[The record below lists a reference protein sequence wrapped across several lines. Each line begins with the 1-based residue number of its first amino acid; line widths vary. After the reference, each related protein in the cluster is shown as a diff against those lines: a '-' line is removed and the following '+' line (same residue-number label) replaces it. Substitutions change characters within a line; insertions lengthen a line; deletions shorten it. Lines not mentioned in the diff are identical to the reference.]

1 MLWFEEEKDLAIR
14 EGVSHPLNHPF
25 LLQPESQGRH
35 AVLLIHGF
43 SSSPREMY
51 PLGIELQRSGL
62 TVYGVRLPGHGTRPE
77 DLAERTV
84 EEWFAV
90 CDRGYRHLQKT
101 HETISAVG
109 LSTGA
114 LLSIKLALQHPLE
127 KLILLSPF
135 LRLKHSL
142 APFTWLLSY
151 FIPYQNKEISPEEQP
166 FYYQRR
172 PLKGIAQI
180 QHLKHQIKKQ
190 LGQIR
195 IPTLVL
201 ASEGDATIARGTAE
215 KLFSELGSRNKEFH
229 SYGMEVPH
237 VLTSNNNPK
246 QEDVLQRCRD
256 FLISPEETS
265 A

>member
-1 MLWFEEEKDLAIR
+1 MLWFEEEKKLAIQ
-14 EGVSHPLNHPF
+14 EGVTHPLNQPF
-25 LLQPESQGRH
+25 LLQPESQGQH

-51 PLGIELQRSGL
+51 PLGLALQQSGL

-77 DLAERTV
+77 DLAERTA

-90 CDRGYRHLQKT
+90 CERGYRQLKET

-114 LLSIKLALQHPLE
+114 LLSIKLALRHPVE
-127 KLILLSPF
+127 RLILLSPF

-142 APFTWLLSY
+142 APFAWLLSY
-151 FIPYQNKEISPEEQP
+151 FIPYQNKEISPQEQA
-166 FYYQRR
+166 FYYQQR

-180 QHLKHQIKKQ
+180 HRLKQQIKKQ
-190 LGQIR
+190 LGQVR

-201 ASEGDATIARGTAE
+201 AAAGDVTIARGTAE

-229 SYGMEVPH
+229 GYGMEVPH
-237 VLTSNNNPK
+237 VLTSNSNPE
-246 QEDVLQRCRD
+246 QENVLQRCRD
-256 FLISPEETS
+256 FLTPREDTS
-265 A
+265 G